1 MANTS
6 SGFIVFLGSSVGVVV
21 MPVGPARAV
30 DGLFADFVS
39 DDTES
44 EAEVDDR
51 STARRAGDSVTRA
64 RDEAEA
70 RRERMLGE

>member
-1 MANTS
+1 MGKAMT
-6 SGFIVFLGSSVGVVV
+6 GIIVVLGLWVGVEV
-21 MPVGPARAV
+21 MTVGPERAF